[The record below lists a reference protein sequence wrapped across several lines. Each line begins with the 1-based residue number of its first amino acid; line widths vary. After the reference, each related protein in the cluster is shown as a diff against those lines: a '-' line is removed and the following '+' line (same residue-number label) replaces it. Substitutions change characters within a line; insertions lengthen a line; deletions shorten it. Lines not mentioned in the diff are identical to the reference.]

1 MATTFAACDL
11 PSPQAPPMPLY
22 HRLASSTQRLDV
34 AFHQTHSGEVWGT
47 GAFLT
52 GIASVKAYL
61 GPLPAGYDGIEFETN
76 IAPTPGTSTLTVAY
90 WYQGQAQAAAKS
102 GFVMIP
108 VSMKKVAYTQPVN
121 LGAASCV
128 F

>member
-1 MATTFAACDL
+1 MA
-11 PSPQAPPMPLY
+11 LY
-22 HRLASSTQRLDV
+22 HRLASPTQQLET
-34 AFHQTHSGEVWGT
+34 AIYQTRSNEVWGT

-52 GIASVKAYL
+52 GLAAVKAYL
-61 GPLPAGYDGIEFETN
+61 GPLPVGADGIEFETN
-76 IAPTPGTSTLTVAY
+76 VAPTPGTSTLSVAY
-90 WYQGQAQAAAKS
+90 WYQGQAQAAANP

-108 VSMKKVAYTQPVN
+108 VAMRKVVYTQPAN

>member
-1 MATTFAACDL
+1 MA
-11 PSPQAPPMPLY
+11 LY
-22 HRLASSTQRLDV
+22 HRKASPTQQLDT
-34 AFHQTHSGEVWGT
+34 AIYQTHSNEVWGT

-52 GIASVKAYL
+52 GIAAVKAYL
-61 GPLPAGYDGIEFETN
+61 GPLPANTDGIEFETPV
-76 IAPTPGTSTLTVAY
+76 APTPGTSTLSVAY
-90 WYQGQAQAAAKS
+90 WYQGAAQPAATP

-108 VSMKKVAYTQPVN
+108 VTMRKVVYTQPAN

>member
-1 MATTFAACDL
+1 
-11 PSPQAPPMPLY
+11 MPLY

-34 AFHQTHSGEVWGT
+34 AFHQTHSKEVWGT

-61 GPLPAGYDGIEFETN
+61 GPLPAGDDGIEFETD
-76 IAPTPGTSTLTVAY
+76 IPPTPGTSPLAVAY
-90 WYQGQAQAAAKS
+90 WYQGHAQAAAKS
-102 GFVMIP
+102 RFVMIP
-108 VSMKKVAYTQPVN
+108 VGMRKAAYTQPAN